1 MQTRWWQSIRGR
13 LGLGSA
19 LTALLTTTLLALTAM
34 EVINY
39 YYGVDQR
46 NDLAQMAT
54 DKALYIDKYFAQN
67 PMQNPK
73 SNVLFSVVQMVLRAS
88 PNDDQQYWMI
98 VFNSSQVPI
107 YPSFPNNKMP
117 TLPKPQPSPSLTTT
131 APAHKVSPAEARA
144 TAIAQGISLS
154 ALRAT
159 ARAQSIAH
167 TNQLHTA
174 RATVLRS
181 VLQLVNLSIQ
191 SYDFEKFQQAIVRAL
206 SNNEHLSA
214 DEQFGRENPFGGAQP
229 YSVRPIFAGTKVVG
243 ALLVTPR
250 SNIVPPFVT
259 TVGMAVLMAS
269 IVITVL
275 AGLAAIVFS
284 RPITIPLTK
293 LTTATRRLTAGDYSV
308 QVSTRAPGE
317 LGELSR
323 NFNEMAAQLKQD
335 VEELQRQEVW
345 RRELIMNITHD
356 LATPLTAIAG
366 LGEALIDGVNHSRE
380 DYEATGRVIVRETL
394 RLHRLV
400 RDLHVMAKLE
410 ARAIQPKKKSI
421 RLAAL
426 VDEALAVLAPEFER
440 SGVEPV
446 NSIRYDL
453 TPVQADADLL
463 TRIFSNLCSN
473 SLRHTPSGGYV
484 IIEAIKHGGWLVI
497 SITDTGEGIPAEA
510 LSRVFERFYR
520 AEKSRQSSTGGSGL
534 GLTIVH
540 AIIEAHGGTTWVENV
555 SGAGARISFTL
566 PLCAGDQVSLHGTP
580 TLPLLN
586 RTIHTPKKNLDQ
598 DAQYSCQAVVN
609 VDKVQR

>member
-1 MQTRWWQSIRGR
+1 
-13 LGLGSA
+13 
-19 LTALLTTTLLALTAM
+19 
-34 EVINY
+34 
-39 YYGVDQR
+39 
-46 NDLAQMAT
+46 
-54 DKALYIDKYFAQN
+54 
-67 PMQNPK
+67 
-73 SNVLFSVVQMVLRAS
+73 
-88 PNDDQQYWMI
+88 
-98 VFNSSQVPI
+98 
-107 YPSFPNNKMP
+107 
-117 TLPKPQPSPSLTTT
+117 
-131 APAHKVSPAEARA
+131 
-144 TAIAQGISLS
+144 
-154 ALRAT
+154 
-159 ARAQSIAH
+159 
-167 TNQLHTA
+167 
-174 RATVLRS
+174 

-191 SYDFEKFQQAIVRAL
+191 PYDFEKFQQAIVSAL
-206 SNNEHLSA
+206 SNSDHLSA
-214 DEQFGRENPFGGAQP
+214 DEQFGRENPFGDAQP

-275 AGLAAIVFS
+275 AVLAAIVFS
-284 RPITIPLTK
+284 RPITIPLAK
-293 LTTATRRLTAGDYSV
+293 LTTATRRLTSGDYSV
-308 QVSTRAPGE
+308 QVSTEAPGE
-317 LGELSR
+317 LGELAR

-426 VDEALAVLAPEFER
+426 VDEVLAVLAPEFER
-440 SGVEPV
+440 GDVEPV

-453 TPVQADADLL
+453 IPVQADADLL

-473 SLRHTPSGGYV
+473 SLHHTPSGGYV
-484 IIEAIKHGGWLVI
+484 IIEAIEHGGWLVI
-497 SITDTGEGIPAEA
+497 SVTDTGEGIPAEA

-540 AIIEAHGGTTWVENV
+540 AIIEAHGGTVWVENV
-555 SGAGARISFTL
+555 PGAGARISFTL
-566 PLCAGDQVSLHGTP
+566 PLRADDQVSLHDTP
-580 TLPLLN
+580 TLPSLN
-586 RTIHTPKKNLDQ
+586 RTINTPKKKLDQ
-598 DAQYSCQAVVN
+598 EDQYSR
-609 VDKVQR
+609 KR